1 MVQDLES
8 KVARQTDEAVRQEL
22 RMLLNRIISY
32 SAMSTVE
39 AETANSTELV
49 SNLEKI
55 NKTARDAAGLVDNF
69 LASRGR
75 DASNTAPVELAK
87 SASAERAEDKPN
99 EKLTGEIL
107 VVDDNALNRDMLSR
121 RLRSAG
127 HTVTLA
133 EDGVQALELVHSLPF
148 DLILLDVMMP
158 GADGYQVLG
167 ELKRTDAFRNIP
179 VVMISALTE
188 IESIVKCIEMGAD
201 DYLPKPINPT
211 LLNAR
216 VGSALEKKRL
226 REEEQAYRE
235 RALKDQAA
243 LERHRSLAEMAAGMA
258 HEINT
263 PLGIA
268 RTAASIIDKRLS
280 SPSIAELFEKEHWSR
295 DVLTDIFEASTLLH
309 RNIARA
315 HRLIENFKKISVG
328 QIAEQKET
336 IELPSLI
343 VDTVELFNLNAREAH
358 LSIHVDA
365 SNISGDKRWYGHPG
379 YLTQVIINLLQNVER
394 YAYPGGK
401 GGKVD
406 ITIEDDGDTRFVITF
421 RDYGEGIKK
430 ENLKKIFE
438 PFFTTGRAKG
448 GSGIGLAIVHNIV
461 TTALHGSIEVCSE
474 FGKGAIFR
482 TSIPKVIEQ

>member
-1 MVQDLES
+1 MVQDLET
-8 KVARQTDEAVRQEL
+8 KVARQTDDAVRQEL
-22 RMLLNRIISY
+22 RMQLNRIISY
-32 SAMSTVE
+32 SAISPEE
-39 AETANSTELV
+39 AEGANRAGLV
-49 SNLEKI
+49 SSLEKI
-55 NKTARDAAGLVDNF
+55 NRTARDTAELVDNF
-69 LASRGR
+69 PTAQGS
-75 DASNTAPVELAK
+75 DASNNALVEFAKLA
-87 SASAERAEDKPN
+87 SPQRAEDNPN

-107 VVDDNALNRDMLSR
+107 VVDDNGLNRDILSR

-133 EDGVQALELVHSLPF
+133 EDGVQALEVVHSSPF

-158 GADGYQVLG
+158 RADGYQVLG
-167 ELKRTDAFRNIP
+167 ELKRTDGLRNIP

-188 IESIVKCIEMGAD
+188 IESIVKCLEMGAD

-216 VGSALEKKRL
+216 VRSVLEKKRL
-226 REEEQAYRE
+226 REEEQAHRE
-235 RALKDQAA
+235 RALKDQAT

-280 SPSIAELFEKEHWSR
+280 SPSIAELFEKEHWP
-295 DVLTDIFEASTLLH
+295 VGTLTDILEASTLLH
-309 RNIARA
+309 RNIDRA

-328 QIAEQKET
+328 QIAEQREN
-336 IELPSLI
+336 IELPLLI
-343 VDTVELFNLNAREAH
+343 VDTVELFNLTARQAH

-365 SNISGDKRWYGHPG
+365 SSISGDTKWYGYPG

-401 GGKVD
+401 GGKVEITVAD
-406 ITIEDDGDTRFVITF
+406 DGSARFAITI
-421 RDYGEGIKK
+421 RDYGEGIKE
-430 ENLKKIFE
+430 ENRKKIFE
-438 PFFTTGRAKG
+438 PFFTTGRADG

-474 FGKGAIFR
+474 SGKGAMFR
-482 TSIPKVIEQ
+482 ILIPRVVK